1 MNNRKKE
8 REMRSA
14 FNKEAKRIISQK
26 QLFVRRPEDMKI
38 GLESEIGV
46 FNLKSTESD
55 TVAVRDAIVAEVGGE
70 GADVELGAFQLEL
83 RTPPIGIFSQEGL
96 ESLEKKYRSIT
107 DTAERIARKH
117 GFSTLR
123 CGTNPFV
130 RIHGTPRTK
139 KEKYVQV
146 PDFQNV
152 HRREY
157 TDIHM
162 GIRGTRVNIGDASIV
177 SLFQS
182 FQVNVGSSSLN
193 DAVMLMNYAFMIG
206 PYLMGIGGNSR
217 YLECTDTGINDI
229 RILSWESSHD
239 TRTVRD
245 VIRGMKTRIGL
256 PERYF
261 LGIEDYFSRVSR
273 YPFILYAPEM
283 ALRIGIG
290 LHWLDT
296 RLKIIGNDAVVEFR
310 MLPTQPFPDDEISF
324 ALAFVGRLLYA
335 AHTREVLLP
344 FELVKENRLSALLYG
359 THALVWI
366 NNGGLLERVS
376 IKEALEMEI
385 TRAIYG
391 LRVMGIDTSERL
403 NEFVMRYKKNSPSEI
418 LATILD
424 GEKNPSRETMWNA
437 LVSAHMIR

>member
-1 MNNRKKE
+1 MNSHRKE
-8 REMRSA
+8 REMRIA
-14 FNKEAKRIISQK
+14 FNKETKRIISQEK
-26 QLFVRRPEDMKI
+26 LFVRRPEDMKI

-46 FNLKSTESD
+46 FDLERTAPD
-55 TVAVRDAIVAEVGGE
+55 IMAVRDAIVADVGGE

-83 RTPPIGIFSQEGL
+83 RTPPVGIFSQGGFK
-96 ESLEKKYRSIT
+96 SLEEKYRSVT
-107 DTAERIARKH
+107 NAAERIAH
-117 GFSTLR
+117 ENGLGIIR

-139 KEKYVQV
+139 KEKYTQV
-146 PDFQNV
+146 PDFQNI

-157 TDIHM
+157 TDVHIGMH
-162 GIRGTRVNIGDASIV
+162 GTQVNIGDASIV

-182 FQVNVGSSSLN
+182 FQVNMGASSLD

-217 YLECTDTGINDI
+217 YLECTDTGMNDV

-245 VIRGMKTRIGL
+245 VVRGIKTRIGL

-261 LGIEDYFSRVSR
+261 SGIEDYFSRVSR
-273 YPFILYAPEM
+273 YPFILYDPEM

-335 AHTREVLLP
+335 AHTKEALLP
-344 FELVKENRLSALLYG
+344 FEFVKENRLSALLYG
-359 THALVWI
+359 TRAIVWI
-366 NNGGLLERVS
+366 NNGGLLERIS
-376 IKEALEMEI
+376 IKEALETEMA
-385 TRAIYG
+385 RAIYG
-391 LRVMGIDTSERL
+391 LRIMGIDISERL
-403 NEFVMRYKKNSPSEI
+403 NEFVARYKKNSPSEI
-418 LATILD
+418 LAGILN
-424 GEKNPSRETMWNA
+424 GEKKPSRETMWNA